1 MYAAHRKM
9 SDGSNFSCHL
19 HDGAHVLVTKS
30 TPKGSQS
37 SDKWKLQKWSEMTN
51 FEIKIQSNI
60 CVCVCVCAVN
70 IKCSL
75 RLAHTQPAQ
84 KYECVC
90 VCVCTPVSVVVRKL
104 STSHAQTRTSTPQDR
119 GGRGQSGLLA
129 VASVSGTHT
138 DSQSLRYGMV
148 RKTAERRVQSADDL
162 PAWVC
167 HM

>member
-1 MYAAHRKM
+1 MSLAWWSTCPGHEEHSKRKPVERQM
-9 SDGSNFSCHL
+9 
-19 HDGAHVLVTKS
+19 
-30 TPKGSQS
+30 
-37 SDKWKLQKWSEMTN
+37 
-51 FEIKIQSNI
+51 KIAKMIGNDQFWNKNT
-60 CVCVCVCAVN
+60 VKYVCVCAVN

-84 KYECVC
+84 IYEYVC
-90 VCVCTPVSVVVRKL
+90 VCVCMPVSVVVRKL

-119 GGRGQSGLLA
+119 AGGGGQSGLLA

-138 DSQSLRYGMV
+138 NTISQSLQYVMV

>member
-1 MYAAHRKM
+1 
-9 SDGSNFSCHL
+9 
-19 HDGAHVLVTKS
+19 
-30 TPKGSQS
+30 
-37 SDKWKLQKWSEMTN
+37 MTN

-60 CVCVCVCAVN
+60 LCVCVCAVN

-84 KYECVC
+84 IYECVC
-90 VCVCTPVSVVVRKL
+90 MCVCTPVSVVVRKL

-138 DSQSLRYGMV
+138 QIHSRYGMV
-148 RKTAERRVQSADDL
+148 WYGKLQSAECRVQTICRHEFVTCNS
-162 PAWVC
+162 
-167 HM
+167 HMHESGQGNMVRS